1 MDPIRVRLRIYL
13 IIFFVVMISG
23 TFGFMIIE
31 NLSPADAFYFSIVTI
46 ATVGYGDIHPATQP
60 GKIFAIMLIIT
71 GVGTFLGVV
80 ANATELMLQ
89 KREKQA
95 RMEKM
100 NMVIGTFY
108 SEVGLKLLAVFTEYD
123 PNVDTMRKDLII
135 TEHWTE
141 EDFLNVSN
149 HLKRHEYDVE
159 INKVSL
165 EDLREFLLE
174 KRDFLL
180 RLLENPTLLEHE
192 SFTELLRTVFHLTE
206 ELTFRDDIGRSPD
219 PDKMHIAGDIKRV
232 YHLLVN
238 QWLTYMKHLKDNY
251 PYLFSLA
258 MRTNPFDQK
267 ASPVIKS

>member
-1 MDPIRVRLRIYL
+1 MDPLRVRLRIYL

-31 NLSPADAFYFSIVTI
+31 NLSLADALYFSIVTI

-60 GKIFAIMLIIT
+60 GKIFAILLIIT

-89 KREKQA
+89 KREKQV

-141 EDFLNVSN
+141 KDFLNVSN

-159 INKVSL
+159 INKVL
-165 EDLREFLLE
+165 WRICEG
-174 KRDFLL
+174 
-180 RLLENPTLLEHE
+180 
-192 SFTELLRTVFHLTE
+192 SFSKNV
-206 ELTFRDDIGRSPD
+206 I
-219 PDKMHIAGDIKRV
+219 
-232 YHLLVN
+232 
-238 QWLTYMKHLKDNY
+238 
-251 PYLFSLA
+251 FS
-258 MRTNPFDQK
+258 
-267 ASPVIKS
+267 